1 MLHSVTWTLLCAF
14 SLIILSGKVTVTV
27 IRLIIRSGLPLRLTT
42 PAGKQEGRIR
52 ATRCA
57 EIRRGR
63 TSPWVECAH
72 SLFHSHTHRKRET
85 FNHLI
90 NSLNNC
96 YQMQS
101 LSIYRTPSLNPLSD
115 HEQTNRTNSSRKTL
129 KDCESNKNH
138 RVRRTKREPRN
149 NKDLSLQPRAPQ

>member
-1 MLHSVTWTLLCAF
+1 MNPALCVLLNR
-14 SLIILSGKVTVTV
+14 SLSGKATVTV
-27 IRLIIRSGLPLRLTT
+27 IRLIIRSDLPLHITT

-63 TSPWVECAH
+63 TSPRVECAH
-72 SLFHSHTHRKRET
+72 SLFHSHTHTHTHGKRET

-101 LSIYRTPSLNPLSD
+101 LSIYRTPSLNPLSV

-138 RVRRTKREPRN
+138 GVRRTKREPRN